1 MQTRTHHPLAWL
13 FVLIAVL
20 LRLVSL
26 CAAGTGTGVTFSG
39 VSEKLDTGVSTP
51 FDFANTNFS
60 VCFWYLSTNTGSVT
74 GVVNKKPNSAGQGW
88 AIQSNLTSNKLSGL
102 IKDSAGT
109 STVQRDTSSTMND
122 ASNTEH
128 HVCMFFVTNTTAAI
142 NNDITVYVDGVL
154 DQATR
159 GSSGLPYVVS
169 TYPLVFGRRD
179 NGSTLP
185 GSLNDIR
192 IDSPGLSATEI
203 LHLYKSKIRGGGQIA
218 HKAAIYLPL
227 NECVHGAALP
237 ALFPF
242 PDRSGNGFIGEINTT
257 GALCRHGTGLRG
269 AEGVQ

>member
-1 MQTRTHHPLAWL
+1 MMREHPTVHPMAW
-13 FVLIAVL
+13 ICL
-20 LRLVSL
+20 LLSMLLSLVSL
-26 CAAGTGTGVTFSG
+26 CAAGTGVTFSG
-39 VSEKLDTGVSTP
+39 VNEKMDTGVSAS

-60 VCFWYLSTNTGSVT
+60 VCFWYLSTNTGSLT

-109 STVQRDTSSTMND
+109 SAVQRDTSSTMND

-142 NNDITVYVDGVL
+142 NNDITVYVDGVVN
-154 DQATR
+154 QSTR
-159 GSSGLPYVVS
+159 GSNGLTYVVS

-179 NGSTLP
+179 NGNTLP

-218 HKAAIYLPL
+218 HKAAIYLPVS
-227 NECVHGAALP
+227 ECVHGAALP
-237 ALFPF
+237 ALFAF

-257 GALCRHGTGLRG
+257 GALCRHGTGLMG